1 MHYENGDCLIGCC
14 GSLVDWM
21 SHTYDLMTQNFNWT
35 FSVVL
40 KYPYN
45 FFLLAQLTVQSD
57 FTVIHNVSYNLCF
70 SLCRLLNTFIHFHFN
85 FLCSYL
91 YLNIK
96 LFLKFDWFTW
106 LSSIFYITLQIIY
119 IYNYFHLRRTFFFG
133 GGVCACYW
141 NWQTVKTFYKTEF
154 SYCVCLASSLLHLTA
169 FVWIGPVLL
178 CSLQKLKKHIPLKH
192 IEQNFLMH
200 KDWHIHFHIVLPFV
214 FFSFLFSLLSSRH
227 YWTKTP

>member
-133 GGVCACYW
+133 GGG
-141 NWQTVKTFYKTEF
+141 
-154 SYCVCLASSLLHLTA
+154 CLLLKLTNCENILQDRI
-169 FVWIGPVLL
+169 FLL
-178 CSLQKLKKHIPLKH
+178 CL
-192 IEQNFLMH
+192 
-200 KDWHIHFHIVLPFV
+200 
-214 FFSFLFSLLSSRH
+214 FSFISFASDSFCLNRACFVMQSPEIK
-227 YWTKTP
+227 KTYL

>member
-1 MHYENGDCLIGCC
+1 MFL
-14 GSLVDWM
+14 
-21 SHTYDLMTQNFNWT
+21 F
-35 FSVVL
+35 VL
-40 KYPYN
+40 KYKAIFKVWLVYLVVID
-45 FFLLAQLTVQSD
+45 LLHYTAN
-57 FTVIHNVSYNLCF
+57 H
-70 SLCRLLNTFIHFHFN
+70 
-85 FLCSYL
+85 L
-91 YLNIK
+91 YLQ
-96 LFLKFDWFTW
+96 LFSPQTH
-106 LSSIFYITLQIIY
+106 I
-119 IYNYFHLRRTFFFG
+119 FFFWG
-133 GGVCACYW
+133 GGACYW

-227 YWTKTP
+227 WTKKP